1 MTYKKFELIQSE
13 TKMYTNFN
21 DYEFKIR
28 VALASHEF
36 IKVRVRDQQFF
47 NGEPPYVTHVEII
60 WYFRLI
66 SEF

>member
-1 MTYKKFELIQSE
+1 
-13 TKMYTNFN
+13 MYTNFN

-36 IKVRVRDQQFF
+36 IKVGVRDQQFF

-60 WYFRLI
+60 
-66 SEF
+66 